1 MPQFKRLNVSPE
13 LLETIVTRVPE
24 GFIGD
29 KALKKRLKLSK
40 THRAFYINAIEATD
54 AVGRNGQFI
63 YDTTR
68 LTADDVQT
76 LRDWCDPILPQFRA
90 NLPLNGATISEQRI
104 RRNQQ
109 IQDSGEEVVIGFF
122 EIIDQSRGYIAVE
135 DLCQD
140 IPDASEKLN
149 QLVEGKILHQAGGLV
164 FDPLRLGERSIK
176 RILKERDIAPKR
188 QAICDYLDKHEGRTA
203 SRQALYQEFGE
214 QMVNEITNAGGF
226 SVFNVPTK
234 SEAKPNVWVC
244 AKEADY
250 QVARATAVEAV
261 KITDED
267 WQISLDM
274 TGDTL
279 RHDATDD
286 GNSRRTKVIA
296 RSYTLQRGAKRL
308 SVKKATL
315 EQAVNQNVITTFTD
329 PVDSVR
335 IPAYIIE
342 SALEDANYYNAISGL
357 ETVRVRDIAI
367 VCGITYSAAHNRLKR
382 VQLHTMNPQW
392 QEIRGRWQLP
402 DTLHEFKKQR
412 DTAMQ
417 AWKEEQ
423 ARRHAEEERR
433 LKEALEAERQRRNE
447 LRQRLVEAFPTWQH
461 ESRGKQQI
469 QLHIGPPNSGKTHDA
484 LQRLSSAGNGWY
496 LAPLRLLAFEIFD
509 RLNKNGVLCSLL
521 TGEERIDVPGST
533 VTAATI
539 EMFNA
544 EQSGD
549 VVIIDEAQ
557 MLADSDRGWA
567 WTQAL
572 MQVRAEEIHVIGP
585 ATISTLVEKMAQAAA
600 VPVHITEHHR
610 LAPIEIA
617 TKPWSLNDLPDHT
630 ILVAF
635 SRKMVLDLKAKLEE
649 RGRQVSVIYGNLPPE
664 VRRKQADRFANGE
677 TEICVA
683 TDAVGMGLNLPAD
696 NVCFYDIEKFDGQS
710 VRLLKG
716 DEVKQIGGRAGR
728 FGLSQGGVIGA
739 IRQEDLEILQDLFYE
754 DPKEIEFARVAP
766 SVKDLELLPGSL
778 AEKLQQWAILESIP
792 ESLKD
797 IVKTGN
803 LAERVELATM
813 LTDEEVWQLGLDGAV
828 KLTNAPTRQSSRQYW
843 YQCAQSILA
852 GTPQPLPPEA
862 PSEIASSRDLEKME
876 VSIACADVYLWLA
889 SRKEFSTSAPDEHAI
904 REARVH
910 WSQQID
916 DALLNQLDT
925 SRRCE
930 QCGRPLHLRHRHRLC
945 DKCFGRKHQRRRY
958 KRN

>member
-1 MPQFKRLNVSPE
+1 MAHNKRLDPTPE
-13 LLETIVTRVPE
+13 LLETIVTRIPE
-24 GFIGD
+24 GFISD
-29 KALKKRLKLSK
+29 KALKKRIKLSK
-40 THRAFYINAIEATD
+40 VHRAHYIKAIESSK
-54 AVGRNGQFI
+54 AVGRQGQFI
-63 YDTTR
+63 YDASR
-68 LTADDVQT
+68 LTADEVKT
-76 LRDWCDPILPQFRA
+76 LRGWCDPILPRIRA
-90 NLPLNGATISEQRI
+90 NLPLNGMTITEQHDL
-104 RRNQQ
+104 RNQQ
-109 IQDSGEEVVIGFF
+109 IQDSGETIVVGFF
-122 EIIDQSRGYIAVE
+122 EILNQSRGYVE
-135 DLCQD
+135 VEALCQD
-140 IPDASEKLN
+140 IPDAPEKLQ
-149 QLVEGKILHQAGGLV
+149 QLIDGEILHQANGLI

-176 RILKERDIAPKR
+176 QILKERDLIPKR
-188 QAICDYLDKHEGRTA
+188 QAICDYLDTQEGYVA
-203 SRQALYQEFGE
+203 SRDALYKQFGE
-214 QMVNEITNAGGF
+214 EMVNKVTNSGGF
-226 SVFNVPTK
+226 SVFNVPTQ
-234 SEAKPNVWVC
+234 SAHKPNIWVC
-244 AKEADY
+244 SKDVDY
-250 QVARATAVEAV
+250 QKARELAIEAV
-261 KITDED
+261 KITDDE
-267 WQISLDM
+267 WQPALELA
-274 TGDTL
+274 GDVL
-279 RHDATDD
+279 RDDATSE
-286 GNSRRTKVIA
+286 GNTYRAQVIA
-296 RSYTLQRGAKRL
+296 RSYTLQRAAKRL
-308 SVKKATL
+308 HIKKGTL
-315 EQAVNQNVITTFTD
+315 EQALRQNIIISFTD
-329 PVDSVR
+329 PLDSTR
-335 IPAYIIE
+335 IPAYLVE
-342 SALEDANYYNAISGL
+342 NALADSTYYNAISGL
-357 ETVRVRDIAI
+357 ERVQVRDIAI
-367 VCGITYSAAHNRLKR
+367 VCGITYSAAYKRLKR
-382 VQLHTMNPQW
+382 INIHSMTPQW
-392 QEIRGRWQLP
+392 QEVKGRWKLP
-402 DTLHEFKKQR
+402 DSLAEFKQLR
-412 DTAMQ
+412 DAAVQ

-423 ARRHAEEERR
+423 ARRREEEERR
-433 LKEALEAERQRRNE
+433 LKEALEAERKRRNE

-461 ESRGKQQI
+461 EYRGKQQI

-484 LQRLSSAGNGWY
+484 LQRLSNAGNGWY

-509 RLNKNGVLCSLL
+509 RLNKSGVLCSLL

-585 ATISTLVEKMAQAAA
+585 ATISNLVEKMAQAAA
-600 VPVHITEHHR
+600 VPVHITEHQR
-610 LAPIEIA
+610 LAPIEVA
-617 TKPWSLNDLPDHT
+617 TKPWSLDTLPDHT

-696 NVCFYDIEKFDGQS
+696 NVCFYDIEKFDGQT

-739 IRQEDLEILQDLFYE
+739 IRQEDLEILQELFYE
-754 DPKEIEFARVAP
+754 DPEEIEFARVAP

-778 AEKLQQWAILESIP
+778 GEKLEQWAVLQSIP

-797 IVKTGN
+797 IVKVGN
-803 LAERVELATM
+803 LAERVELAKM
-813 LTDEEVWQLGLDGAV
+813 LTDEEVNQLGLDGAV
-828 KLTNAPTRQSSRQYW
+828 KLTNAPTRQSSRQFW
-843 YQCAQSILA
+843 YQCAQAILA

-862 PSEIASSRDLEKME
+862 PSQIASSRDLEKME
-876 VSIACADVYLWLA
+876 ISIACADVYLWLA
-889 SRKEFSTSAPDEHAI
+889 SRKEFSTSAPDEQAI

-945 DKCFGRKHQRRRY
+945 DKCFGRKHHRRRY
-958 KRN
+958 RRK